1 MGLVV
6 NTQERGAMALEREGK
21 KVQGAEG
28 VERVLDR
35 LSDAMDD
42 AADVLEAGNRKIGA
56 LSDMDDDDL
65 LDELEQL
72 ELLDEMCATS
82 VPEMCATS
90 VPDEKRATQVADGTR
105 SHPTPAP
112 VPTETPAQI
121 AERAQEER
129 ELAELT
135 ALSRSMLQVETPMP
149 LPMMAACH

>member
-1 MGLVV
+1 
-6 NTQERGAMALEREGK
+6 MALEREVK

-56 LSDMDDDDL
+56 LADMDDDDL

-72 ELLDEMCATS
+72 ELLD
-82 VPEMCATS
+82 EMCATS

-135 ALSRSMLQVETPMP
+135 ALSRSMLQV
-149 LPMMAACH
+149 